1 MKCSGILTKFAV
13 MFSGFNF
20 RWLTLIL
27 LVSMSLFFAGCKTRE
42 KLVYFQNG
50 SSDTITQSNY
60 TPVFKTD
67 DYLSIIVTGEE
78 LETVAPFN
86 LHSIGFAQTTN
97 SSYTNGAP
105 AGTGYLIDELGEVNM
120 PFIGKVKL
128 VDLNRMEATELIQS
142 KLSDYLKNPIVHIQ
156 ILNYKITVLGDVKVP
171 GTFKIPN
178 ERITLVEAI
187 GLAGD
192 LNITGN
198 RKNVLVIRDENGIK
212 TEFRVD
218 LTSKDF
224 LSSPAYYLS
233 QNDVIYVEPNRVAR
247 SNSTL
252 WRTSG
257 SIFISTAALII
268 TTIGVILK

>member
-1 MKCSGILTKFAV
+1 MRLSGKLINFGRMKNGFDLKLVFAILIVSSTLL
-13 MFSGFNF
+13 FS
-20 RWLTLIL
+20 
-27 LVSMSLFFAGCKTRE
+27 SCKTKE
-42 KLVYFQNG
+42 KLVYFQG
-50 SSDTITQSNY
+50 ATADSVSQSNY

-67 DYLSIIVTGEE
+67 DYLSVIVTGEE

-86 LHSIGFAQTTN
+86 LPTIGFTQTTN

-105 AGTGYLIDELGEVNM
+105 AGTGYLIDENGEINM

-128 VDLNRMEATELIQS
+128 VDLNRMEATDLIQS
-142 KLSDYLKNPIVHIQ
+142 KLADYVKNPIVHIQ

-178 ERITLVEAI
+178 ERITIIEAI

-198 RKNVLVIRDENGIK
+198 RKNVLVIRDENGKK
-212 TEFRVD
+212 TEYRVD
-218 LTSKDF
+218 LTAKDF
-224 LSSPAYYLS
+224 LNSPVYYLT
-233 QNDVIYVEPNRVAR
+233 QNDVVYIEPNRVAR